1 MKNFILGFIVA
12 LILGAW
18 VTLAIV
24 GVISLKTA
32 IIIPVCLIIGSIIGL
47 WIFVLLFRL

>member
-1 MKNFILGFIVA
+1 MKGFILGFIVA

-24 GVISLKTA
+24 GVISLKIA
-32 IIIPVCLIIGSIIGL
+32 IIVPVCLICGFIIAA
-47 WIFVLLFRL
+47 WVFALLFSF